1 MVRGKRGRNT
11 PRGLTKALLVDL
23 IYDRVHLS
31 KKEACDSVEQVFAII
46 KESLCRGDRVKVS
59 GFGSFVVCEKRARL
73 GRNPQTGT
81 PITIKPRRILS
92 FKPSHVLKNQVNQRT
107 ASSP

>member
-1 MVRGKRGRNT
+1 MVRGKRGNNT

-23 IYDRVHLS
+23 IYERVQLS
-31 KKEACDSVEQVFAII
+31 KKEACDSVEQVFEII
-46 KESLCRGDRVKVS
+46 KDSLRRGDRVKVS

-81 PITIKPRRILS
+81 PITIKSRRILS
-92 FKPSHVLKNQVNQRT
+92 FKPSHVLKDQVNQRT
-107 ASSP
+107 ASPP